1 MQINKEMPPIMKR
14 KLNQEKQTKLT
25 QVALIFKKTLQ
36 YYNYFS
42 YIQDGRGMTFF
53 TNTEIYTNT

>member
-1 MQINKEMPPIMKR
+1 MKR

-36 YYNYFS
+36 CYNYFS